1 MHTMDKT
8 PRILTIIGLIFEGLG
23 VVGSFFGGWLMV
35 NLDTLPGVTY
45 SSFEMSQ
52 AEFDELLELMAWL
65 GEIIYIFAIVLSV
78 IFILNLFVFVKLMRS
93 QYDEQAA
100 KKVYLYQAI
109 WGGINILF
117 NQVTGIL
124 YLVSGVS
131 GYSGHR
137 EEKDIREGI

>member
-8 PRILTIIGLIFEGLG
+8 PFILTIIGLIFEGLG
-23 VVGSFFGGWLMV
+23 VVGSFVGGWLMV
-35 NLDTLPGVTY
+35 NLDSLPGVSAVFLDVPQEEY
-45 SSFEMSQ
+45 DEMI
-52 AEFDELLELMAWL
+52 EIMVWF
-65 GEIIYIFAIVLSV
+65 GEIIYVIAIVLSV
-78 IFILNLFVFVKLMRS
+78 IFVINLFLFVKLMRS
-93 QYDEQAA
+93 QFEEETA

-124 YLVSGVS
+124 YLISGVS

-137 EEKDIREGI
+137 EETNIREGI